1 MIHRYIKAGEIA
13 QTIANE
19 AHLVKM
25 MDGLPNGYATMA
37 KASIDDAFHR
47 LATTLGYKVEAIGA
61 PALVAAE

>member
-13 QTIANE
+13 QKIANE
-19 AHLVKM
+19 AYLAQV

-47 LATTLGYKVEAIGA
+47 LAASLGYNVVAVDSH
-61 PALVAAE
+61 ALVAAE